1 MFVMVV
7 VVVVLLHASQYMYM
21 HSLVLGMVIYGSNN
35 TFLEIHIFT
44 NKLYIYIYIHRQVH
58 LNTNHPKPTAL
69 ARWYWISLLMRRV
82 PRTPSL

>member
-35 TFLEIHIFT
+35 IFLEIHIFT
-44 NKLYIYIYIHRQVH
+44 NKLYTYRQVH